1 VSLFPLSALLL
12 PHQYEFIVED
22 VCRLEARVKYM
33 HIIDYGTAV
42 MLQEI
47 ADIKATEDFP
57 ERTIKKL
64 RSVACD
70 YFHGA
75 QRTFP
80 THQDTIDRI
89 KEIESYSRS
98 QTIPYFP
105 PS

>member
-1 VSLFPLSALLL
+1 
-12 PHQYEFIVED
+12 
-22 VCRLEARVKYM
+22 M

-47 ADIKATEDFP
+47 ADMKEKTQDFP

-80 THQDTIDRI
+80 THQDTIHRI
-89 KEIESYSRS
+89 QEIESHSRS
-98 QTIPYFP
+98 EAIPYLP
-105 PS
+105 PHPSSS

>member
-1 VSLFPLSALLL
+1 M
-12 PHQYEFIVED
+12 ED
-22 VCRLEARVKYM
+22 ICRLEPRVKYM

-47 ADIKATEDFP
+47 ADIKAKQDFP

-70 YFHGA
+70 YFRGA

-80 THQDTIDRI
+80 THQDTLNRI
-89 KEIESYSRS
+89 KEMETHSRS
-98 QTIPYFP
+98 EAIPYLP